1 MVFFNFL
8 NPKFIFIQFILFIP
22 SLFHAK
28 IILHGSFILALNL
41 PRKNVN
47 KNSGNFLNSKIDT
60 FVS

>member
-8 NPKFIFIQFILFIP
+8 NPLNPKFIP